1 MVKRFSDISRTLIKR
16 SGVSNAS
23 AGRIDPNPSAQITT
37 EIKNIAKEASNR
49 FTDIAKTKAIKDGL
63 RDGKIY
69 GVTFDHNNVPQ
80 YNKAETGGMFYQNAF
95 EEAATIEYKNSIQD
109 NIAKKIDDG
118 YFSWAENP
126 ENLNDMDLLRTNM
139 ASGVA
144 GILESV
150 PNEFRNYA
158 QNQANNRISS
168 NLNNEYKKL
177 ASRKFNRLNEN
188 IKQRLINLT
197 SEIANTTF
205 DNEDERVN
213 IKNAFDETLK
223 AFTKLNFGLT
233 DVAVSAEKDFNQ
245 ASNINAFISTLF
257 HYDKNGVLVNAD
269 KIEKVA
275 SVLNLSGE
283 SVTITDKDGKDL
295 IIDNDFVLSKYNSDA
310 VRNMLIERIN
320 KAKASSQEKKIKY
333 QNYIIANQ
341 ETYAQADRKLTDM
354 MNNNSLNRENFE
366 ELKNNFQ
373 ISNNINKDN
382 TNVYDDDI
390 NSNNADIAFAKQ
402 KNDIIRRGEEYFS
415 NINKNKEAVLRD
427 LDIETLTDSIV
438 DSSTSVETLTD
449 SVDSLAKQYPGN
461 KKIIALQNLIKNE
474 PEALSVMRAIV
485 PKLDDDTVTS
495 QGLQA
500 LYNAIDTGTE
510 MKEDYTFASKTYS
523 SARLNQLF
531 SGYEPVKEIVL
542 KQLAD
547 RINTIKSDET
557 VQKSAGVKIQNILT
571 GNGSITNLS
580 TVKPG
585 DIDDAFNINLE
596 NVNIPFENIHSYINV
611 ADQNQREKNIE
622 TLVGITE
629 TYMEK
634 TRHIPATIVDYLKSP
649 YNDLE
654 DFKAK
659 VEFYSHLKRNNKYAY
674 LVDAKQYPQLEVANA
689 LPTDSKF
696 LETYLT
702 SLRTFI
708 TMDEGAKNASVNTFL
723 KSLDMENPN
732 DATEAGKLKHIRNI
746 LFKKFET
753 DNNQIEME
761 RAYLD
766 LKPAL
771 LEIGTIAS
779 FHNSRQGGNLDLE
792 KLLFNTFEARLST
805 KIKPTEQVVDGA
817 TNKDDIEH
825 SLVTDGLNFSKS
837 GQLTE
842 MFQPVKEVIDVVG
855 GNSLFA
861 GSTVAILNFLQ
872 DEDINFNITD
882 GMKSNEL
889 EKLIRN
895 QRGRLVE
902 KYGDYY
908 INPEQSTAEQTR
920 IKMNASPITYNFAST
935 EFKAEDF
942 FRLSDRDGDTIH
954 LIPGKTFKLE
964 VVKENN
970 KIQGYHL
977 KLFGERTTAEDAN
990 SSNYVEYSYLT
1001 NREGE
1006 KILIP
1011 LHILMED
1018 ANNFFD
1024 KAAEDEL
1031 LLEAESEKSR
1041 TIKFPAEETPD
1052 LGQLQP
1058 PAVRKYKAGFTKFT
1072 PIQEGENTLSTG
1084 QKIDLDK
1091 KELAYVNLHRVVLGS
1106 NNAII
1111 NQDGSYTTAKS
1122 SIIDVS
1128 TFIDSYQQDI
1138 TPVKRYIVVPNV
1150 VPYTNKNG
1158 ERKYRVIGNGEQELR
1173 DDFINEL
1180 GGINK
1185 FPTYNTLEAA
1195 EAGERKMKK
1204 IMEEDLR
1211 FYKGEA
1217 QPELSFTVNKGKGR
1231 DMVVAGIR
1239 YILNLTAGNNEANRR
1254 FLIGLFGTESE
1265 FGKDKRTY
1273 KPNRISTGIAQMDK
1287 IYIDKETGEEVV
1299 GVFDDLKRRHT
1310 KELKQNN
1317 YGDAGTGLPPI
1328 FGKTV
1333 KKIEDGINAD
1343 FPDLLKGKKFE
1354 LKTLN
1359 YNDLDNP
1366 LVSIAMARL
1375 WLATQ
1380 GATSTY
1386 NNPTDAYWL
1395 YKNVYN
1401 TNLKLD
1407 TKDKFIK
1414 YYNE

>member
-1 MVKRFSDISRTLIKR
+1 
-16 SGVSNAS
+16 
-23 AGRIDPNPSAQITT
+23 
-37 EIKNIAKEASNR
+37 
-49 FTDIAKTKAIKDGL
+49 
-63 RDGKIY
+63 
-69 GVTFDHNNVPQ
+69 
-80 YNKAETGGMFYQNAF
+80 
-95 EEAATIEYKNSIQD
+95 
-109 NIAKKIDDG
+109 
-118 YFSWAENP
+118 
-126 ENLNDMDLLRTNM
+126 
-139 ASGVA
+139 
-144 GILESV
+144 
-150 PNEFRNYA
+150 
-158 QNQANNRISS
+158 
-168 NLNNEYKKL
+168 
-177 ASRKFNRLNEN
+177 
-188 IKQRLINLT
+188 
-197 SEIANTTF
+197 
-205 DNEDERVN
+205 
-213 IKNAFDETLK
+213 
-223 AFTKLNFGLT
+223 
-233 DVAVSAEKDFNQ
+233 EKDFLQ

-257 HYDKNGVLVNAD
+257 HYDNNGVLVNAD

-283 SVTITDKDGKDL
+283 SVTITDKNGKDL
-295 IIDNDFVLSKYNSDA
+295 VIDNDFVLSKYNSDA

-354 MNNNSLNRENFE
+354 INNNSLNRENFE

-510 MKEDYTFASKTYS
+510 MKEDYTFAGKTYS

-557 VQKSAGVKIQNILT
+557 VQKSAAVKIQNILT

-585 DIDDAFNINLE
+585 DIDNAFNINLE

-622 TLVGITE
+622 NLVGITE

-702 SLRTFI
+702 SLRTFT
-708 TMDEGAKNASVNTFL
+708 TMDKGAKNASVNTFL
-723 KSLDMENPN
+723 ESIDMKNPD
-732 DATEAGKLKHIRNI
+732 DATQASKLKHIRNI
-746 LFKKFET
+746 LFDEFET

-761 RAYLD
+761 RAYED

-771 LEIGTIAS
+771 LEIGAIAS
-779 FHNSRQGGNLDLE
+779 FHNSIQGGNLDLE

-805 KIKPTEQVVDGA
+805 KIKPAEQVVDGA

-825 SLVTDGLNFSKS
+825 ALVTDGLNFSKA

-855 GNSLFA
+855 GNSQFA

-889 EKLIRN
+889 EQLIRN

-908 INPEQSTAEQTR
+908 VNPEQTTKEQTR

-1011 LHILMED
+1011 LHLLMED

-1041 TIKFPAEETPD
+1041 TIEFPPEATPD
-1052 LGQLQP
+1052 LGQPQP
-1058 PAVRKYKAGFTKFT
+1058 PTVRQYEAGFTKFT
-1072 PIQEGENTLSTG
+1072 PIQVGENTLSTG
-1084 QKIDLDK
+1084 QKIDLDQ

-1106 NNAII
+1106 NNAIV
-1111 NQDGSYTTAKS
+1111 NEDGSYTTAKG

-1173 DDFINEL
+1173 DDYINEL
-1180 GGINK
+1180 GGIDK
-1185 FPTYNTLEAA
+1185 FPTYNSLEAA

-1204 IMEEDLR
+1204 IMTEDLR

-1217 QPELSFTVNKGKGR
+1217 QPELAFTVNKGVGR
-1231 DMVVAGIR
+1231 EMAVAGVR

-1254 FLIGLFGTESE
+1254 FMIALLGTESE
-1265 FGKDKRTY
+1265 FGKNELTY
-1273 KPNRISTGIAQMDK
+1273 KPGRISTGIAQFDK
-1287 IYIDKETGEEVV
+1287 VYTDK
-1299 GVFDDLKRRHT
+1299 
-1310 KELKQNN
+1310 
-1317 YGDAGTGLPPI
+1317 
-1328 FGKTV
+1328 KT
-1333 KKIEDGINAD
+1333 
-1343 FPDLLKGKKFE
+1343 
-1354 LKTLN
+1354 
-1359 YNDLDNP
+1359 
-1366 LVSIAMARL
+1366 
-1375 WLATQ
+1375 
-1380 GATSTY
+1380 
-1386 NNPTDAYWL
+1386 
-1395 YKNVYN
+1395 
-1401 TNLKLD
+1401 
-1407 TKDKFIK
+1407 
-1414 YYNE
+1414 